1 VHGTISPLDVDQI
14 PYAQQ
19 TAITPRDF
27 KNCPLLLSCSSAS
40 LTTMMMAPFSA
51 GAPSGW
57 LSWPLG
63 RRYLLS

>member
-1 VHGTISPLDVDQI
+1 L
-14 PYAQQ
+14 A
-19 TAITPRDF
+19 
-27 KNCPLLLSCSSAS
+27 
-40 LTTMMMAPFSA
+40 TMATFSA